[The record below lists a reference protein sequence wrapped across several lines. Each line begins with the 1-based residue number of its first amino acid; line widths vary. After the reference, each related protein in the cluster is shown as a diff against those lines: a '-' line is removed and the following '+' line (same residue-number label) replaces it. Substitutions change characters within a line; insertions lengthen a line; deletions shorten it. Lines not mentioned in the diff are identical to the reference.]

1 MHPPLEQLPAADE
14 EWLCPACDAKIDA
27 VYYVNE
33 DFGTAFWFDVPWRDI
48 FRAEAAAGP
57 PVLEPVVSTGG
68 PNSAALDAFL
78 AAEFPS
84 DDEDDEDFA
93 APLADADEAEDDE
106 DDDEDEDE
114 DEEEE
119 EGDGEGEGKRRRR
132 AQRIDYAALN
142 EQLFGFGEAYEGE
155 AADLTSGADADF
167 TVRSRRSRGA
177 GTSGRTTL
185 CSVCREP
192 GHNHRT
198 CPIKQAGLAHL
209 MAPNKR
215 RQRRPTAKVAGPA
228 RTPQKKTGAK
238 ANNRARASTTT
249 PARRGARPAART
261 PRKKTEGKAEAKTP
275 RQRSTPQGLRV
286 RASTSK
292 GRARA
297 KAKTP
302 TPRSAP
308 RSPAK
313 RINKV
318 AKTPSK
324 PKPPTSGRK
333 RKRAAPLSSPEA
345 PKAKSPKT
353 PKTSAAKKKKKP
365 RTSTPTPAAAK
376 AKAKAQTPRPTP
388 RLGSAGKA
396 AGRTGMV
403 PGAARRLSSGASGP
417 RSSQRQAGARRA
429 GRASRGV
436 LPARFLDLA

>member
-68 PNSAALDAFL
+68 ANSAALDAFL

-93 APLADADEAEDDE
+93 APLAGADEAEDDE

-114 DEEEE
+114 EEEE
-119 EGDGEGEGKRRRR
+119 EGGEGEGKRRRR

-142 EQLFGFGEAYEGE
+142 EQLFGLGEAYEGE

-167 TVRSRRSRGA
+167 FVRARRSRGA

-228 RTPQKKTGAK
+228 RTPKKKTGAK
-238 ANNRARASTTT
+238 ANKRARTSTTT

-261 PRKKTEGKAEAKTP
+261 PKKKTAGKAEAKTP
-275 RQRSTPQGLRV
+275 RRRSTPQGLRV
-286 RASTSK
+286 RASTPK
-292 GRARA
+292 ARA
-297 KAKTP
+297 KAKAP

-313 RINKV
+313 RLNTV
-318 AKTPSK
+318 AKTPPK
-324 PKPPTSGRK
+324 PKPPTPGRK
-333 RKRAAPLSSPEA
+333 RKRAAPPSPSEA
-345 PKAKSPKT
+345 PKAKPPKT
-353 PKTSAAKKKKKP
+353 PKTLTGKKKP
-365 RTSTPTPAAAK
+365 GTSTPTPAAAK
-376 AKAKAQTPRPTP
+376 AKAKAPTP
-388 RLGSAGKA
+388 RSGSAGKA
-396 AGRTGMV
+396 AGRTAMV